1 LIALMTRL
9 QAAFAAFNLSNNQN
23 YKEDKKVMPELDF
36 DKTGGLIPA
45 IAQDADTGEVLMLA
59 YMNQEAFEET
69 LACGNAVYYSRSRK
83 KLWKK
88 GETSGH
94 VQKVRE
100 IRVDCDNDTV
110 LLKVTQVGGAACHKG
125 YKSCFYKVL
134 ENDAFKIVE
143 QRVFDPE
150 EVYK

>member
-1 LIALMTRL
+1 
-9 QAAFAAFNLSNNQN
+9 
-23 YKEDKKVMPELDF
+23 MPELDF

-45 IAQDADTGEVLMLA
+45 IAQDAETGEVLMLA
-59 YMNQEAFEET
+59 YMNKEAFEET
-69 LACGNAVYYSRSRK
+69 LTCGNAVYYSRSRK
-83 KLWKK
+83 KLWQK

-125 YKSCFYKVL
+125 YKSCFYKVV
-134 ENDAFKIVE
+134 ENNEFKIVE
-143 QRVFDPE
+143 KRVFDPKK
-150 EVYK
+150 VYK

>member
-1 LIALMTRL
+1 MTRL

-88 GETSGH
+88 GKPRDTFKKSGRSGWT
-94 VQKVRE
+94 VT
-100 IRVDCDNDTV
+100 NDTV

>member
-1 LIALMTRL
+1 
-9 QAAFAAFNLSNNQN
+9 
-23 YKEDKKVMPELDF
+23 MPELDF
-36 DKTGGLIPA
+36 NKTGGLIPA

-69 LACGNAVYYSRSRK
+69 LAWGNAVYYSRSRN

-125 YKSCFYKVL
+125 YKSCFYKIV
-134 ENDAFKIVE
+134 EGDEFKIVE

-150 EVYK
+150 KVYK

>member
-1 LIALMTRL
+1 MTRL
-9 QAAFAAFNLSNNQN
+9 QAALAAFNLSNTQN
-23 YKEDKKVMPELDF
+23 YKEDRRVMPELDF

-110 LLKVTQVGGAACHKG
+110 LLKVTQIGGAACHKG
-125 YKSCFYKVL
+125 YKSCFYKVV
-134 ENDAFKIVE
+134 ENNEFKIVE

-150 EVYK
+150 KVYK